1 MLVYFL
7 QEPLLGDKA
16 MLGDYTPQDIG
27 IEHVT
32 RNAINHMGRDEIVFQ
47 HLEDRSS
54 STKLRNVSAILDTFQ
69 GKGFLDMQG
78 MSGIV
83 FADYVS

>member
-1 MLVYFL
+1 LLVYFL
-7 QEPLLGDKA
+7 QEPLLDDKA
-16 MLGDYTPQDIG
+16 MLGDCIPQDIN

-32 RNAINHMGRDEIVFQ
+32 RNVINHMGRDEVVFQ

-54 STKLRNVSAILDTFQ
+54 ATKLRNVSAILDAFQ
-69 GKGFLDMQG
+69 GKGFVDTRG

-83 FADYVS
+83 IADYAS